1 MSYRAYEVASKTN
14 TAGRRIY
21 DGTELA
27 HLNEAAIGSSEQVHA
42 RSAGWERPRT
52 MFGRRLANFSI
63 SHALIEAAHALVE
76 YFATLL
82 LTPIHMALKP
92 SRPSPTAKRC
102 PA

>member
-14 TAGRRIY
+14 AAGRRIHA
-21 DGTELA
+21 GTELA

-52 MFGRRLANFSI
+52 MFGRRLTSLSI
-63 SHALIEAAHALVE
+63 FKDLDEASHESIQSLMTYAFLV
-76 YFATLL
+76 LRK
-82 LTPIHMALKP
+82 TPTTP
-92 SRPSPTAKRC
+92 RPSPTAKRY